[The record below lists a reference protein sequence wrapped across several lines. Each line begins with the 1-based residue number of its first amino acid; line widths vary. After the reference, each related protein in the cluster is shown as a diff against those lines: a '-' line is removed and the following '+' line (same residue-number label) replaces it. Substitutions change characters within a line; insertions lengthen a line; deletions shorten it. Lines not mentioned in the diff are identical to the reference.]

1 MQLLVTFNSP
11 FLRIHFHQGVS
22 VRTHEYDMARITLS
36 TLVSFLVVL
45 LLATTCKAAQFR
57 ISNDDSW
64 AKTFPVDGRPP
75 FFTSVIVDGYF
86 ASIYERWEIQPFE
99 EGFRIRNIGTGY
111 FLTTHNGEAQG
122 SSEFDPETSKWYI
135 ESAGN
140 GKYKILVPN
149 QDLVVTAHRPKAEY
163 PISLFLQS
171 AEGSSAQLWTLER
184 LDH

>member
-1 MQLLVTFNSP
+1 
-11 FLRIHFHQGVS
+11 
-22 VRTHEYDMARITLS
+22 MARITLS
-36 TLVSFLVVL
+36 TLVSFFVVL

-64 AKTFPVDGRPP
+64 AKNFPAGGGRPP
-75 FFTSVIVDGYF
+75 FFTSVIVDDGF
-86 ASIYERWEIQPFE
+86 ASIYERWAIERFE
-99 EGFRIRNIGTGY
+99 EGYRIQNIGTGY
-111 FLTTHNGEAQG
+111 FLTAHNGEAQG

-135 ESAGN
+135 QSAGD
-140 GKYKILVPN
+140 GKFKILVPG

-184 LDH
+184 IVQ